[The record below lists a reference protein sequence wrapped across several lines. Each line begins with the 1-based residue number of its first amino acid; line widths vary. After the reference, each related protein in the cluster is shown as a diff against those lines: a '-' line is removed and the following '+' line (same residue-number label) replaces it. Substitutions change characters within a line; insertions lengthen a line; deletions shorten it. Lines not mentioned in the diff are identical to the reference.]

1 MKLLLV
7 ILGVVCI
14 GGGALW
20 KINSEQIVLPVATI
34 LLGAVFLFGIFCVAI
49 VPSGNV
55 GIRSKYQQI
64 EGEPLKAGQYFMFP
78 FTNQID
84 LVNCKQQEKNFEG
97 TVSGESSEQTAVYAE
112 GGITV
117 NYQINAEYAAWIWA
131 NIEEWDY
138 NLIKASTVQTAIKS
152 ATRQLPNKTVTD
164 RSHVNPLATE
174 CLQNELNRKY
184 GKPILTVLSV
194 EIGNMRFSEKYE
206 EALDARDLARIT
218 AETEEYN
225 KQQKIKKAEGEAE
238 EAKIKAEGSAEQA
251 RIKAQGTADAQLI
264 TATATA
270 EANKK
275 IADSL
280 TPELI
285 ELKKIE
291 AQETYTKKWNGQESL
306 VTGAGST
313 IVNAT
318 DLAKTIEILNASKGK
333 EEETK

>member
-1 MKLLLV
+1 MKLLLI

-20 KINSEQIVLPVATI
+20 KINSEQIVLPVASI
-34 LLGAVFLFGIFCVAI
+34 LLGIVFLFGIFCVAI

-64 EGEPLKAGQYFMFP
+64 EGEPLKSGQYWMFP
-78 FTNQID
+78 ISNQID
-84 LVNCKQQEKNFEG
+84 LMNCKQQEKNFDG

-117 NYQINAEYAAWIWA
+117 NFQINAEYAAWIWA

-138 NLIKASTVQTAIKS
+138 NLIKWSTVQTAIRS
-152 ATRQLPNKTVTD
+152 ATRQLPNEKVTD
-164 RSHVNPLATE
+164 RSYINPLAAE
-174 CLQNELNRKY
+174 CLQKELNRKY
-184 GKPILTVLSV
+184 GNPILTVLSV
-194 EIGNMRFSEKYE
+194 EIGNMRFNEEYE
-206 EALDARDLARIT
+206 NALDARDLARIT

-238 EAKIKAEGSAEQA
+238 ETKIKAEAQAEQA
-251 RIKAQGTADAQLI
+251 KIKAQGTADAQLI

-285 ELKKIE
+285 ELRKIE
-291 AQETYTKKWNGQESL
+291 AQETYTKKWNGQEPL
-306 VTGAGST
+306 VTGADST
-313 IVNAT
+313 IVNAA
-318 DLAKTIEILNASKGK
+318 DLAKTMEILNTSK
-333 EEETK
+333 EEEKTK

>member
-1 MKLLLV
+1 MRLLLF
-7 ILGVVCI
+7 ILGITGIV
-14 GGGALW
+14 GGILW
-20 KINSEQIVLPVATI
+20 KLFTRQIVLPIATV
-34 LLGAVFLFGIFCVAI
+34 LLGIIFLFGTFCVAI

-64 EGEPLKAGQYFMFP
+64 EGEPLKSGQYWMFP
-78 FTNQID
+78 FSNQID
-84 LVNCKQQEKNFEG
+84 LVNCKQQEKTFNE

-138 NLIKASTVQTAIKS
+138 NLIKWSTVQTAVKN

-164 RSHVNPLATE
+164 RSYINPLAAE

-184 GKPILTVLSV
+184 GKPILTVLSI
-194 EIGNMRFSEKYE
+194 EIGNMRFNEKYE

-238 EAKIKAEGSAEQA
+238 EAKIKAEGQAEQA

-285 ELKKIE
+285 ELRKIE
-291 AQETYTKKWNGQESL
+291 AQEIFAKKWNGQEPL
-306 VTGAGST
+306 ITGASST
-313 IVNAT
+313 IVDAT
-318 DLAKTIEILNASKGK
+318 DLTKIMEILNTSK
-333 EEETK
+333 EETK

>member
-1 MKLLLV
+1 MRLLLV
-7 ILGVVCI
+7 ILGVICI

-20 KINSEQIVLPVATI
+20 KINSEQIVLPIATI
-34 LLGAVFLFGIFCVAI
+34 LLGVVFLFGIFCVAI
-49 VPSGNV
+49 VPSGHV

-64 EGEPLKAGQYFMFP
+64 QGEPLKSGQYWMFP

-84 LVNCKQQEKNFEG
+84 LVNCKQQEKTFNE

-138 NLIKASTVQTAIKS
+138 NLIKWSTVQTAVKN

-184 GKPILTVLSV
+184 GKPILTVLSI
-194 EIGNMRFSEKYE
+194 EIGNMRFNEKYE

-238 EAKIKAEGSAEQA
+238 ETKIKAEAQAEQA
-251 RIKAQGTADAQLI
+251 KIKAQGTADAQLI

-285 ELKKIE
+285 ELRKIE
-291 AQETYTKKWNGQESL
+291 AQETYTKKWNGQEPL
-306 VTGAGST
+306 VTGADST
-313 IVNAT
+313 IVNAA
-318 DLAKTIEILNASKGK
+318 DLAKTMEILNTSK
-333 EEETK
+333 EEEEKTK

>member
-1 MKLLLV
+1 MRLLLF
-7 ILGVVCI
+7 ILGITGIV
-14 GGGALW
+14 GGILW
-20 KINSEQIVLPVATI
+20 KLFTRQIVLPIATV
-34 LLGAVFLFGIFCVAI
+34 LLGIIFLFGTFCVAI

-64 EGEPLKAGQYFMFP
+64 EGEPLKSGQYWMFP
-78 FTNQID
+78 FSNQID
-84 LVNCKQQEKNFEG
+84 LVNCKQQEKTFNE
-97 TVSGESSEQTAVYAE
+97 TVSGESSEQTAVYTE

-138 NLIKASTVQTAIKS
+138 NLIKWSTVQTAVKN

-164 RSHVNPLATE
+164 RSYINPLAAE

-184 GKPILTVLSV
+184 GKPILTVLSI
-194 EIGNMRFSEKYE
+194 EIGNMRFNEKYE

-238 EAKIKAEGSAEQA
+238 EAKIKAEGQAEQA

-285 ELKKIE
+285 ELRKIE
-291 AQETYTKKWNGQESL
+291 AQEIFAKKWNGQEPL
-306 VTGAGST
+306 ITGASST
-313 IVNAT
+313 IVDAT
-318 DLAKTIEILNASKGK
+318 DLTKIMEILNTPK
-333 EEETK
+333 EETK

>member
-1 MKLLLV
+1 MRLLLI

-20 KINSEQIVLPVATI
+20 KINSEQIVLPIATI
-34 LLGAVFLFGIFCVAI
+34 LLGIVFLFGIFCVAI
-49 VPSGNV
+49 VPSGHV

-64 EGEPLKAGQYFMFP
+64 QGEPLKSGQYWMFP

-84 LVNCKQQEKNFEG
+84 LVNCKQQERTFNE

-117 NYQINAEYAAWIWA
+117 NYQINAEYAAWIWT

-138 NLIKASTVQTAIKS
+138 NLIKGSTVQTAIRS

-164 RSHVNPLATE
+164 RSHINPLATE
-174 CLQNELNRKY
+174 CLQNELNKKY
-184 GKPILTVLSV
+184 GKPILTILSV
-194 EIGNMRFSEKYE
+194 EIGNMRFNEEYE
-206 EALDARDLARIT
+206 NALDARDLARIT

-238 EAKIKAEGSAEQA
+238 ETKIKTEAQAEQA
-251 RIKAQGTADAQLI
+251 KIKAQGTADAQLI

-285 ELKKIE
+285 ELRKIE
-291 AQETYTKKWNGQESL
+291 AQEIYAKKWNGQQPL
-306 VTGAGST
+306 VTGADST
-313 IVNAT
+313 IVNT
-318 DLAKTIEILNASKGK
+318 SDLAKTMEILNTSK

>member
-1 MKLLLV
+1 MKLLLI

-14 GGGALW
+14 GGGIFW
-20 KINSEQIVLPVATI
+20 EINSEQIVLPIATI
-34 LLGAVFLFGIFCVAI
+34 LLGIVFLFGIFCVAI
-49 VPSGNV
+49 VPSGHV

-64 EGEPLKAGQYFMFP
+64 QGEPLKSGQYWMFP

-84 LVNCKQQEKNFEG
+84 LVNCKQQERTFNE

-117 NYQINAEYAAWIWA
+117 NYQINAEYAAWIWT

-138 NLIKASTVQTAIKS
+138 NLIKGSTVQTAIRS

-164 RSHVNPLATE
+164 RSHINPLATE
-174 CLQNELNRKY
+174 CLQNELNKKY
-184 GKPILTVLSV
+184 GNPVLTVLSV
-194 EIGNMRFSEKYE
+194 EIGNMRFNEEYE
-206 EALDARDLARIT
+206 NALDARDLARIT

-238 EAKIKAEGSAEQA
+238 ETKIKAEAQAEQA
-251 RIKAQGTADAQLI
+251 KIKAQGTADAQLI
-264 TATATA
+264 IATATA

-280 TPELI
+280 TLKLI
-285 ELKKIE
+285 ELRKIE
-291 AQETYTKKWNGQESL
+291 AQETYTKKWNGQEPL

-318 DLAKTIEILNASKGK
+318 DLAKTMEILNTPK
-333 EEETK
+333 EETK

>member
-1 MKLLLV
+1 MRLLLI

-20 KINSEQIVLPVATI
+20 KINSEQIVLPIATI
-34 LLGAVFLFGIFCVAI
+34 LLGIVFLFGIFCVAI
-49 VPSGNV
+49 VPSGHV

-64 EGEPLKAGQYFMFP
+64 QGEPLKSGQYWMFP

-84 LVNCKQQEKNFEG
+84 LVNCKQQERTFNE

-117 NYQINAEYAAWIWA
+117 NYQINAEYAAWIWT

-138 NLIKASTVQTAIKS
+138 NLIKGSTVQTAIKS

-164 RSHVNPLATE
+164 RSHVNPLVTE

-206 EALDARDLARIT
+206 EALDARDLARVT

-238 EAKIKAEGSAEQA
+238 ETKIKAKAQAEQA
-251 RIKAQGTADAQLI
+251 KIKAQGTADAQLI

-285 ELKKIE
+285 ELRKIE
-291 AQETYTKKWNGQESL
+291 AQEIYAKKWNGQQPL
-306 VTGAGST
+306 VTGADST
-313 IVNAT
+313 IVNT
-318 DLAKTIEILNASKGK
+318 SDLAKTMEILNTSK

>member
-1 MKLLLV
+1 MRLLLI
-7 ILGVVCI
+7 ILGVICI

-20 KINSEQIVLPVATI
+20 KINSEQIVLPIATI
-34 LLGAVFLFGIFCVAI
+34 LLGVVFLFGIFCVAI
-49 VPSGNV
+49 VPSGHV

-64 EGEPLKAGQYFMFP
+64 QGEPLKSGQYWMFP

-84 LVNCKQQEKNFEG
+84 LVNCKQQERTFNE

-117 NYQINAEYAAWIWA
+117 NYQINAEYAAWIWT

-138 NLIKASTVQTAIKS
+138 NLIKGSTVQTAIRS

-164 RSHVNPLATE
+164 RSYINPLATE
-174 CLQNELNRKY
+174 CLQKELNKKY

-194 EIGNMRFSEKYE
+194 EINNMRFNEEYE
-206 EALDARDLARIT
+206 NALDARDLARIT

-238 EAKIKAEGSAEQA
+238 ETKIKAEAQAEQA
-251 RIKAQGTADAQLI
+251 KIKAQGTADAQLI

-285 ELKKIE
+285 ELRKIE
-291 AQETYTKKWNGQESL
+291 AQEIYAKKWNGQQPL
-306 VTGAGST
+306 VTGADST
-313 IVNAT
+313 IVNT
-318 DLAKTIEILNASKGK
+318 SDLAKTMEILNTSK

>member
-1 MKLLLV
+1 MKLLLI

-20 KINSEQIVLPVATI
+20 KINSEQIVLPIATI
-34 LLGAVFLFGIFCVAI
+34 LLGVVFLFGIFCVAI

-64 EGEPLKAGQYFMFP
+64 EGEPLKSGQYWMFP

-84 LVNCKQQEKNFEG
+84 LVNCKQQELFFPEQIW
-97 TVSGESSEQTAVYAE
+97 GETSEQTKLYSE
-112 GGITV
+112 KITV
-117 NYQINAEYAAWIWA
+117 SYQINAEYAAWIWS
-131 NIEEWDY
+131 NIEEYDN
-138 NLIKASTVQTAIKS
+138 NLIKSTHVQTGIKA
-152 ATRQLPNKTVTD
+152 ATVQLPNNQVTN
-164 RSHVNPLATE
+164 RTYIQPIATQ
-174 CLQNELNRKY
+174 CLQEELNKLY
-184 GKPILTVLSV
+184 GKQVVNILSV
-194 EIGNMRFSEKYE
+194 TIGNMEFDPVYDKALE
-206 EALDARDLARIT
+206 ERDLAKM
-218 AETEEYN
+218 AAQTEEYN

-306 VTGAGST
+306 VTGADSI

-318 DLAKTIEILNASKGK
+318 DLAKTMEILNTPKEK

>member
-1 MKLLLV
+1 MKILLV
-7 ILGVVCI
+7 ILGVICI
-14 GGGALW
+14 GGGAIW
-20 KINSEQIVLPVATI
+20 KINSEQIVLPIATI
-34 LLGAVFLFGIFCVAI
+34 LLGVVFLFGIFCVAI

-55 GIRSKYQQI
+55 GIRSRYQQI
-64 EGEPLKAGQYFMFP
+64 EGEPLKSGQYFMFP

-84 LVNCKQQEKNFEG
+84 LVNCKQQERNFDG

-117 NYQINAEYAAWIWA
+117 NYQINAEYAAWIWT

-138 NLIKASTVQTAIKS
+138 NLIKWSSVQTAIRS

-164 RSHVNPLATE
+164 RSHINPLAAE

-184 GKPILTVLSV
+184 GNPILTVLSV
-194 EIGNMRFSEKYE
+194 EIGNMRFNEQYE
-206 EALDARDLARIT
+206 NALDARDLARMT

-225 KQQKIKKAEGEAE
+225 KQTKIKKAEAEAE
-238 EAKIKAEGSAEQA
+238 EAKIKAEGQAEQA

-280 TPELI
+280 TSELI
-285 ELKKIE
+285 ELRKIE
-291 AQETYTKKWNGQESL
+291 AQETYTKKWNGQEPL
-306 VTGAGST
+306 VTGADST
-313 IVNAT
+313 IVNAS
-318 DLAKTIEILNASKGK
+318 DLAKTMEILNIPK
-333 EEETK
+333 EVKEETK

>member
-1 MKLLLV
+1 MKLLLI
-7 ILGVVCI
+7 ILGIACI
-14 GGGALW
+14 GGGIAW
-20 KINSEQIVLPVATI
+20 KVFTEQIVLPIFTI
-34 LLGAVFLFGIFCVAI
+34 LLGIVFLFGTFCVAI

-64 EGEPLKAGQYFMFP
+64 EGEPLKSGQYFMFP

-117 NYQINAEYAAWIWA
+117 DYQINAEYAAWIWT

-138 NLIKASTVQTAIKS
+138 NLIKGSTVQTAIRS

-164 RSHVNPLATE
+164 RSHINPLATE

-194 EIGNMRFSEKYE
+194 EIGNMRFNEEYE
-206 EALDARDLARIT
+206 NALDARDLARIT
-218 AETEEYN
+218 TETEEYN

-238 EAKIKAEGSAEQA
+238 EAKIKAEGQAEQA

-285 ELKKIE
+285 ELRKIE
-291 AQETYTKKWNGQESL
+291 AQETYTKKWNGQEPL
-306 VTGAGST
+306 VTGADST
-313 IVNAT
+313 IVNAS
-318 DLAKTIEILNASKGK
+318 DLAKTMEILNTPK
-333 EEETK
+333 EVKEETK